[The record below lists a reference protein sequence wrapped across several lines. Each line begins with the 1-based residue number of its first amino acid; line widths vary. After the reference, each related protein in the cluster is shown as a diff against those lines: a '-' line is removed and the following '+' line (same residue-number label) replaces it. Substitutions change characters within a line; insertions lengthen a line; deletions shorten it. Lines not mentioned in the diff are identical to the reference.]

1 MNLLFSVFI
10 IIIFICIKM
19 ASAVAM
25 MIGSAVMN
33 ALAF

>member
-10 IIIFICIKM
+10 IIIFYMHKM